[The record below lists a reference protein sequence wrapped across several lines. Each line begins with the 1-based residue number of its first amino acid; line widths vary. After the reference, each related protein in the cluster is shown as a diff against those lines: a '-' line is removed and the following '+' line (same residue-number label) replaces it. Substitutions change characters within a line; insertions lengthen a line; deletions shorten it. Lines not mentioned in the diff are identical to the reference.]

1 MTCPA
6 VNPEEAE
13 ARLSRAR
20 VDVMEALAP
29 LVSAHGSDFALLGT
43 ALVLGEMIGMANT
56 YGALAGTVSEQ
67 MRAVHNM
74 MAKGVA
80 TATVRIQA
88 PGGRA

>member
-1 MTCPA
+1 MTCPG
-6 VNPEEAE
+6 VNRDEAE

-29 LVSAHGSDFALLGT
+29 LVSAHGADFAVLST
-43 ALVLGEMIGMANT
+43 ALVLGEMIGMANCH
-56 YGALAGTVSEQ
+56 AQLAGSVSEQ